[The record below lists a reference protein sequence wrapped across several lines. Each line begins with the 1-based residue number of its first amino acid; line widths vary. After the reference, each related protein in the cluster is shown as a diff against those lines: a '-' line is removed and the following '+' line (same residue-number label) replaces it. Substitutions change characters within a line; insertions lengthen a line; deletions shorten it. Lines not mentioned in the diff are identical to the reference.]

1 MPLLN
6 FTGLDFEQIKTT
18 LKDYLKSNSDFTD
31 YDFEGSNLS
40 TILNVLAYNT
50 YITSYNANMLSNEVF
65 IDSATLREN
74 VVSFARNIVFTLP
87 GEKFFDSD
95 FGSEVSATLF
105 ENIDDVSAITIRDEI
120 EYIIN
125 TYEPRVKLMNVDSVA
140 NYDNNEYNVMITYQ
154 IIGSDTPPQE
164 LEFVL
169 LPSR

>member
-1 MPLLN
+1 MPLERVKQGYKDLSMSFKSNPLN
-6 FTGLDFEQIKTT
+6 NDLIG
-18 LKDYLKSNSDFTD
+18 LKDQ
-31 YDFEGSNLS
+31 
-40 TILNVLAYNT
+40 
-50 YITSYNANMLSNEVF
+50 
-65 IDSATLREN
+65 SAIAR
-74 VVSFARNIVFTLP
+74 SIRNIVFTLP

-105 ENIDDVSAITIRDEI
+105 ENLDDVSAITIRDEI

-154 IIGSDTPPQE
+154 IIGSDTPPQD